1 MQPLPSSYVYL
12 VRYLFLFKNTSACI
26 FDEFMDTFNDY
37 YVVLGVDAD
46 ASADKIKAAFK
57 KLALQYHPDVYK
69 GADAQER
76 MRLLLFAYQTL
87 SDPQERKAYDA
98 HRSEHVLDVSSP
110 RGYVYSEPSRS
121 NKRRN
126 EAEVSP
132 AARRDRQRHYDF
144 PDFRDELPAR
154 VDLDDIAYD
163 LSPVEACT
171 LREQGMLRGVA
182 IEAQQSGEAS
192 PATDNNNSH
201 NCHRCH
207 HRWITNHPGMG
218 SVFLHGRALTDFCPV
233 CGARDWGEY
242 LLLRCLHCCAVF
254 ESEQIRYEVGSYN
267 YGDGTL
273 CPPYELFPLCP
284 YCGSSGWCPAEDAR
298 VSTLR
303 AQAARRA
310 ARLRVVL
317 ISIAVVVILVLGV
330 VVINILR

>member
-1 MQPLPSSYVYL
+1 
-12 VRYLFLFKNTSACI
+12 
-26 FDEFMDTFNDY
+26 
-37 YVVLGVDAD
+37 
-46 ASADKIKAAFK
+46 
-57 KLALQYHPDVYK
+57 
-69 GADAQER
+69 
-76 MRLLLFAYQTL
+76 
-87 SDPQERKAYDA
+87 
-98 HRSEHVLDVSSP
+98 SEHVLGVSSP

-126 EAEVSP
+126 EEEVSP
-132 AARRDRQRHYDF
+132 AARRDRQRHYAF
-144 PDFRDELPAR
+144 PDLRDELPAR
-154 VDLDDIAYD
+154 VDLEDIAYD
-163 LSPVEACT
+163 LSPVEART

-192 PATDNNNSH
+192 PATENNNNYPH
-201 NCHRCH
+201 FCHRCH
-207 HRWITNHPGMG
+207 HRWITNPSGMG
-218 SVFLHGRALTDFCPV
+218 PAFLHGRVQTDFCPV

-317 ISIAVVVILVLGV
+317 ISVAVVVILVLGV
-330 VVINILR
+330 VAINILR

>member
-1 MQPLPSSYVYL
+1 VQPLPSSYVYL

-201 NCHRCH
+201 YCHRCH

-242 LLLRCLHCCAVF
+242 LLLRCLHCSAVF

-303 AQAARRA
+303 ALAARRA
-310 ARLRVVL
+310 AWLRVVL

-330 VVINILR
+330 VAINILR

>member
-1 MQPLPSSYVYL
+1 VQPLPSSYVYL

-76 MRLLLFAYQTL
+76 MRLLLIAYQTL

-98 HRSEHVLDVSSP
+98 HRSEHVLSVSSP

-121 NKRRN
+121 NKHRN

-132 AARRDRQRHYDF
+132 AARRDRQRHYSF
-144 PDFRDELPAR
+144 PDLRDELPAR
-154 VDLDDIAYD
+154 VDLEDIAYD

-201 NCHRCH
+201 FCHRCH

-242 LLLRCLHCCAVF
+242 LLLRCLHCSAVF

-303 AQAARRA
+303 ALAARRA

-330 VVINILR
+330 VAINILR